1 MLCNYVITPKE
12 RPKVYFPWYLETK
25 ISSEAN
31 IFSLF
36 PANFQRFSLK
46 FVENI
51 AWWSGKKL
59 VLGKFFF
66 VSLKSY
72 SLQAGSHLGAH
83 ARAEKS
89 EFESE
94 AILRE
99 ESGDE
104 ARRKWALIS
113 VKFSFLLR
121 LSEVK
126 YHWSKSGKGDKTV
139 NLLCFTRNDQIP
151 RESVIYGGFN
161 SQHRAN
167 LRSGVLIFF
176 SRREGTPDTIT

>member
-46 FVENI
+46 FGENI

-104 ARRKWALIS
+104 ARRKWACPDLCKIFIS
-113 VKFSFLLR
+113 ASPER
-121 LSEVK
+121 SE
-126 YHWSKSGKGDKTV
+126 
-139 NLLCFTRNDQIP
+139 IP
-151 RESVIYGGFN
+151 LVEKRERWQNCQSIMFHEKRSDPQGVG
-161 SQHRAN
+161 N
-167 LRSGVLIFF
+167 LRRVQQSAQ
-176 SRREGTPDTIT
+176 S